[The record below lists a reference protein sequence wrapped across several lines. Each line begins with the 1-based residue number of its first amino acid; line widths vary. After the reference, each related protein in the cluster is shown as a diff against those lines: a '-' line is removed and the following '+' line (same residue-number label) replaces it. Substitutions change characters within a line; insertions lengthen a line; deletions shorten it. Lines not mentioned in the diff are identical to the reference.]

1 MRTPAVAAAGLLV
14 GVWVY
19 LVAICR
25 VAARADATTCATP
38 EWRAVQSARSAKADA
53 SAS

>member
-1 MRTPAVAAAGLLV
+1 MRTPAVAAAGLLI

-19 LVAICR
+19 LLALCR
-25 VAARADATTCATP
+25 VAARGDATTSATP
-38 EWRAVQSARSAKADA
+38 EWRALQSERAAQADA